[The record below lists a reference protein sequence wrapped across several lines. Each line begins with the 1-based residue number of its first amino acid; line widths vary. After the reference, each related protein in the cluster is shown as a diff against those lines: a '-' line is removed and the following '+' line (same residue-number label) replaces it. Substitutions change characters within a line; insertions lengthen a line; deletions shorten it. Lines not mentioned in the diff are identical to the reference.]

1 MRRRLSALIRGF
13 ESKYDTLGVSVVRLN
28 GARMKIEELHHAL
41 GSIGLFTKKRLVVVE
56 ECASAGSEDLQKKVL
71 EYLNERTI
79 PEENV
84 VIFVESVGSIRGALF
99 AYLKSGS
106 HVEMFQPFGTIKLY
120 AWVREEFARFGA
132 SFDAQAVSV
141 LVERAGSDLWR
152 LSGEIH
158 KLASFRK
165 KGAITAEDVRELV
178 STTYDDNM
186 FRLTDA
192 VCQKRP
198 GVALKVLEQQF
209 QLGVSPQYLLYRL
222 HWQVRLLRDARNVEP
237 QTEQAVRETLS
248 VHAFVAKKTLQ
259 AVKRFSREQLDQMIA
274 RLVAVDME
282 LKSRSTDPRALLD
295 LCVIAMCRPTR

>member
-1 MRRRLSALIRGF
+1 
-13 ESKYDTLGVSVVRLN
+13 
-28 GARMKIEELHHAL
+28 
-41 GSIGLFTKKRLVVVE
+41 
-56 ECASAGSEDLQKKVL
+56 
-71 EYLNERTI
+71 
-79 PEENV
+79 
-84 VIFVESVGSIRGALF
+84 
-99 AYLKSGS
+99 
-106 HVEMFQPFGTIKLY
+106 MFQPLGTIKLY

-192 VCQKRP
+192 ICQKRP

-274 RLVAVDME
+274 RLVAVDVE
-282 LKSRSTDPRALLD
+282 LKSRSTDARALLD
-295 LCVIAMCRPTR
+295 LCVIAMCRPKR